1 MIKRYLKAA
10 AGVLCMLA
18 MMLSCE
24 KEIEKYDEVELTP
37 MTIGQNMKSA
47 TFEVEVP
54 LDNISNEWYVNS
66 PSADTWLTHEI
77 IPGTKS
83 MWVMIDGNVTGAVRS
98 SYIQIRC
105 KGQLQKIIVNQDCD
119 PVMVLS
125 RSTANFRYQGG
136 NQTVKIMNS
145 ADLKNIVPTVEADW
159 VTVRLEEDSV
169 ILEAKE
175 NPVEERRETT
185 LTITAERAIS
195 GEVVSGVVTLSQ
207 DKYGQRVSYEYSKDG
222 GQTWLE
228 DIPAEFEVLT
238 VRTNNGVK
246 LSAADI
252 SAFKASITEQNAPAG
267 LDLGQADYE
276 SETFPADAFAG
287 TAINPNTTLS
297 YIKFPKNVKTVASKA
312 FQYCTALETMDL
324 NAVSTL
330 GEEVFRYSGL
340 KRVNVPNT
348 VTAYGK
354 YVFADCLALEEVYF
368 NSPYDSGTNANG
380 GTDKP
385 NEKYMFYTVRED
397 ITDAKLVVTIGP
409 DVRYIQRTLFR
420 HAYNMKKLVCED
432 AVYFRNY
439 CIAYC
444 ANLAEIE
451 FRCTDQAKVTDQ
463 TYFHISSPWDGGHV
477 KAGANVSDKKIIVPS
492 GMSTV
497 YGGTSVVTTLTGV
510 GYSLT
515 EAE

>member
-10 AGVLCMLA
+10 AGILCMLA

-195 GEVVSGVVTLSQ
+195 GDVVSGVVTLSQ

-287 TAINPNTTLS
+287 TAINPNKTLS

-420 HAYNMKKLVCED
+420 HAYNLKKLVCED

-451 FRCTDQAKVTDQ
+451 FRCTDQTKVTNQ
-463 TYFHISSPWDGGHV
+463 IYFHISSPWDDGHV

>member
-10 AGVLCMLA
+10 AGIFCMLA
-18 MMLSCE
+18 MVLSCE
-24 KEIEKYDEVELTP
+24 KEIEKYDEVELAP

-47 TFEVEVP
+47 TFEVEIP
-54 LDNISNEWYVNS
+54 MDYISNEWYVNS

-83 MWVMIDGNVTGAVRS
+83 MWIMIDGNVTGAVRS

-105 KGQLQKIIVNQDCD
+105 KGQMQKIVVNQDCD
-119 PVMVLS
+119 PVLILS

-136 NQTVKIMNS
+136 NQTVKVTNF
-145 ADLKNIVPTVEADW
+145 ADLKNVVPTVEADW
-159 VTVRLEEDSV
+159 ITMKLVEDAV
-169 ILEAKE
+169 VLEAKE
-175 NPVEERRETT
+175 NPAEERRETT

-195 GEVVSGVVTLSQ
+195 GETVTGTVTLSQ

-228 DIPAEFEVLT
+228 DIPQEFQVLT

-246 LSAADI
+246 LSSADI
-252 SAFKASITEQNAPAG
+252 SAFKAAIAAQSAPAG
-267 LDLGQADYE
+267 LDLGLADYE
-276 SETFPADAFAG
+276 STTFPADAFAG
-287 TAINPNTTLS
+287 TVLNPNTTLS
-297 YIKFPKNVKTVASKA
+297 YIKFPKNVTAIAAKA
-312 FQYCTALETMDL
+312 FHYCTALETMDL
-324 NAVSTL
+324 NAVNTL
-330 GEEVFRYSGL
+330 GEEAFRYSGL
-340 KRVNVPNT
+340 KNLTVPKT
-348 VTAYGK
+348 VTSYGK
-354 YVFADCLALEEVYF
+354 YVFADCLSLEEVYF
-368 NSPYDSGTNANG
+368 NSPYDSGTNAHG

-385 NEKYMFYTVRED
+385 NEKYMFYTTRED

-420 HAYNMKKLVCED
+420 HAYNLKKLVCED

-451 FRCTDQAKVTDQ
+451 FRCTDQAKVTNQ
-463 TYFHISSPWDGGHV
+463 IYFHISSPWDDGHV

-497 YGGTSVVTTLTGV
+497 YGETSVVTTLTGV
-510 GYSLT
+510 GYSLI